1 MSDIISGVRQLI
13 QDLVAPDLKAI
24 LARQDAMEKRFDQAD
39 SRIDRSEKRLDE
51 KIALQGDLL
60 IKTIEAFRAE
70 MRSEFAILRSDL
82 RFELQSQIAPLKERI
97 AVLESHAS

>member
-24 LARQDAMEKRFDQAD
+24 SAKQDATEKQ
-39 SRIDRSEKRLDE
+39 
-51 KIALQGDLL
+51 IALQHDLL
-60 IKTIEAFRAE
+60 MKTLEAFRAE
-70 MRSEFAILRSDL
+70 MRSEFALVRADL

-97 AVLESHAS
+97 AVLESHAN